1 MIYHRILLIITIFVF
16 NIVNAQGVL
25 GTWKT
30 IDDNSGVAK
39 SYVEIYKKDGK
50 IYGKIKEI
58 FNEEARDNVCSE
70 CEGDDKN
77 KPLLGFNVIK
87 GMTQNGDEYSGGTI
101 TDPESGKT
109 YKSKIWL
116 DEDDSNRL
124 KVRGYIA
131 FIFRTQEWLRVK

>member
-87 GMTQNGDEYSGGTI
+87 GMTQNGDVYSGGTI